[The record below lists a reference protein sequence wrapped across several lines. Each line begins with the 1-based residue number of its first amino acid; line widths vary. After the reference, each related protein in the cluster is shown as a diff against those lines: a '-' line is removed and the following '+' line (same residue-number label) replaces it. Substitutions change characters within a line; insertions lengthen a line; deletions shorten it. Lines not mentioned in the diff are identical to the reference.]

1 MAKSNW
7 IQNLTPAQAWDEF
20 VTLSVELFMSTSY
33 REGFTDIA
41 EACEVYVKDI
51 PSAYGRPFL
60 QIQLGHI
67 AKLLEQYIDD
77 YVTKIGGINELKI
90 YTDEEQDEL
99 FQESVDDLLQVI
111 EKFKNRHYTLK

>member
-1 MAKSNW
+1 MVRSGW
-7 IQNLTPAQAWDEF
+7 IQNLTPTQAWDEF

-51 PSAYGRPFL
+51 PSASGRPFL
-60 QIQLGHI
+60 QRQLNHI
-67 AKLLEQYIDD
+67 AKLLEQYIYD
-77 YVTKIGGINELKI
+77 YVTKIGGLNELEI

-99 FQESVDDLLQVI
+99 FRESVDDLMQAI
-111 EKFKNRHYTLK
+111 EEFKYRRFTK